1 MVPFDGEM
9 SGNEWIRSD
18 QTDPASAG
26 TGCAELSI
34 PCVIK
39 TCVCTFQIGFESRS
53 EGACKCVRACAP
65 HTAKGIENIL

>member
-26 TGCAELSI
+26 MGCAELSI

-39 TCVCTFQIGFESRS
+39 TGVWTFQIGFESKS
-53 EGACKCVRACAP
+53 EGACKCFRACAP